1 MRIVLDS
8 NVLISA
14 FIARGICSVLF
25 EHIIENEVLLTSKDI
40 LLEFSRIMIKK
51 VKVPEDKIEEI
62 LEYLQKHS
70 ELIDHGK
77 LVLPVSRDRDDDNI
91 LAVALYGKAD
101 VIVSG
106 DKDLLVIENY
116 HNISILTPRQFLE
129 SVISSF

>member
-25 EHIIENEVLLTSKDI
+25 EHIIENEVLLISKDI

-51 VKVPEDKIEEI
+51 IKVPEDKVNEI
-62 LEYLQKHS
+62 IDYLQKYA

-77 LVLPVSRDRDDDNI
+77 LLLPVSRDRDDDNI
-91 LAVALYGKAD
+91 LAVALHGKAD
-101 VIVSG
+101 VLVTG
-106 DKDLLVIENY
+106 DNDLLVIENY
-116 HNISILTPRQFLE
+116 KNIPILTPRQFFE
-129 SVISSF
+129 KIRAQ